1 MCYLDITLQQII
13 WLVKLSKPSYG
24 NVIVFLVNTI
34 IPKIGGACV
43 HGVIWLIVCMI
54 GQINL
59 NECGR
64 IIRSYIYL
72 PLLFNS
78 KCRRGHSPVQMT
90 YQEIRCTEA
99 IYPGQIYGIL

>member
-1 MCYLDITLQQII
+1 MA
-13 WLVKLSKPSYG
+13 G
-24 NVIVFLVNTI
+24 EVIEAFLWKCDSVFGEYNYT
-34 IPKIGGACV
+34 KNRGACV

-59 NECGR
+59 NECGQ

-90 YQEIRCTEA
+90 HQEIRCTEA